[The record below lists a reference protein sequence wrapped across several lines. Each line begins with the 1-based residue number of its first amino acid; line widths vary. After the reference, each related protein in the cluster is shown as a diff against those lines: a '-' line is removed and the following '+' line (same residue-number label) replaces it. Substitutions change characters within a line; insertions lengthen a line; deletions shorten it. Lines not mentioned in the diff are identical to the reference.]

1 MAESAAATTTA
12 RRFAFLPPLESR
24 GYYVLVGA
32 AGMFVLGPIAGI
44 AAAYMNFS
52 IGFFLSGQVLAGI
65 LGSAVTFGYGANG
78 KHGAN
83 YIQTMAASVG
93 GMAGLAVLIQAMT
106 WLGLAEPPAWQ
117 MVLYF

>member
-12 RRFAFLPPLESR
+12 PRFAFLPPLESR

-52 IGFFLSGQVLAGI
+52 IGFFLSCQVLAGI
-65 LGSAVTFGYGANG
+65 LGSAVTFGYRANG

-83 YIQTMAASVG
+83 YIQTTAASIG
-93 GMAGLAVLIQAMT
+93 GMAGLAGVIPNQILLRGAP
-106 WLGLAEPPAWQ
+106 PPA
-117 MVLYF
+117 